1 MHVTGLRPR
10 PSDRDPSVRTAR
22 PIVQRL
28 TSRPATLSAFLVVR
42 IGAGARHVLRV
53 VGSPLRLVAIAL
65 SVAILAAWA
74 LDWWQV
80 AQHWQELTAVGLP
93 GRDYSLYL
101 QAASRWLGGGD
112 FYLASQLG
120 GPYSIQTAGGAIL
133 YPPTLLILLV
143 PFIALPAVLWWAIP
157 LATIG
162 WAIRVHRPSAP
173 TWPVLALLLW
183 WPTTNLKLLGGN
195 PTTLW
200 FTAALAL
207 ATLRPAASALFVLK
221 PTLIPFA
228 LLGARRAGWWVAIVL
243 IAVVSV
249 PFIDLWVRYV
259 RVLLD
264 ARDPSG
270 MLYSLHD
277 VPTMFIPIVVWI
289 GGVRSPLPGR
299 EAERVR
305 ATRARSPRAAESHR
319 SHPAY
324 PGLPTLDPESGA
336 MVPEMALAK

>member
-10 PSDRDPSVRTAR
+10 PSDRDPSVRTASS
-22 PIVQRL
+22 IVHRL
-28 TSRPATLSAFLVVR
+28 TSRPAIMSVFPVVR
-42 IGAGARHVLRV
+42 IGRAARRV
-53 VGSPLRLVAIAL
+53 AHAVGSRLRLLSIAL

-93 GRDYSLYL
+93 GRDYNLYL

-120 GPYSIQTAGGAIL
+120 GPYSIQTAGGAVL
-133 YPPTLLILLV
+133 YPPTLLLLLV

-162 WAIRVHRPSAP
+162 WAIRAHRPSAA

-207 ATLRPAASALFVLK
+207 ATLRPSASALFVLK
-221 PTLIPFA
+221 PTLLPFA
-228 LLGARRAGWWVAIVL
+228 LLGARRPGWWVALVL
-243 IAVVSV
+243 IALVSL
-249 PFIDLWVRYV
+249 PFVGLWMQYV

-289 GGVRSPLPGR
+289 GGRRSPLPGR
-299 EAERVR
+299 GGDR
-305 ATRARSPRAAESHR
+305 ARAVQARSPRAAELERSHR
-319 SHPAY
+319 THLSPPILDLE
-324 PGLPTLDPESGA
+324 PGS
-336 MVPEMALAK
+336 MVPEMALAE